1 MRDVIVVGGGPVGLG
16 TAIEARLAGL
26 SVVVVEPRAGS
37 IDKACGEGL
46 MPGALPL
53 LDRLG
58 VHPAGHPLLGVGYYG
73 RAARV
78 EHRFANGNGL
88 GVRRTTLHEAL
99 LERAIGLGV
108 DVVQGRADAIE
119 QHEDSVTVT
128 VGTARI
134 DAHWLFG
141 CDGLHSS
148 VARQVGLARAAPP
161 GERRYGI
168 RQHFALAPWSSFIE
182 VHYGPT
188 AELYI
193 TPVARELVGVAML
206 APQGTSFDAALAEV
220 PEVADRLL
228 GASPA
233 SERRGGGPFRQ
244 RTRARIAGRVLL
256 VGDASGY
263 VDALTGEGLRLG
275 FAQASVAVASVLR
288 GRPEQYEGEWRRVT
302 RDFRTLTT
310 GLVAWAES
318 PLRGTL
324 VPAAARMPGVFGAV
338 VERLAR

>member
-1 MRDVIVVGGGPVGLG
+1 MKDVMVIGGGPVGLA

-26 SVVVVEPRAGS
+26 EAVIVEARAGS

-78 EHRFANGNGL
+78 EHRFASGNGL

-99 LERAIGLGV
+99 LERAISLGV
-108 DVVQGRADAIE
+108 ELVQGRADAIE
-119 QHEDSVTVT
+119 QHEGSVTVT

-134 DAHWLFG
+134 EASWVFG
-141 CDGLHSS
+141 CDGLHSG
-148 VARQVGLARAAPP
+148 VARQVGLARPGRP

-168 RQHFALAPWSSFIE
+168 RQHFALAPWSSLIE

-188 AELYI
+188 AELYV
-193 TPVARELVGVAML
+193 TPVAGDLVGIAML
-206 APQGTSFDAALAEV
+206 APQGTSFDAALAAV
-220 PEVADRLL
+220 PEVADRLA
-228 GASPA
+228 GVPSA
-233 SERRGGGPFRQ
+233 SERRGAGPFRQ
-244 RTRARIAGRVLL
+244 RTRARTAGRVLL

-263 VDALTGEGLRLG
+263 VDALAGEGLRLG
-275 FAQASVAVASVLR
+275 FAQASAAVASVLR
-288 GRPEQYEGEWRRVT
+288 GRPEQYEDEWRRVT

-310 GLVAWAES
+310 GLVAWAGS
-318 PLRGTL
+318 PLRGIL